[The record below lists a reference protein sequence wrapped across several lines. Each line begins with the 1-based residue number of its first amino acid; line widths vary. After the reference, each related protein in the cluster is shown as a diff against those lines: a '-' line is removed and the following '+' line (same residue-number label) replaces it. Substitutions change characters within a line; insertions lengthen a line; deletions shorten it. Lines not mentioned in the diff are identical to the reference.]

1 MTREA
6 ELPDGRI
13 LEFPDETTDEVV
25 QRTVKRVLGV
35 PETKPS
41 IVNQALN
48 EVAGV
53 GAFAG
58 DVVGA
63 LPGIVGGLPHAVAGM
78 ATGKDTPTQALEGVM
93 GAGEALNPMQ
103 LYPDQDTLTT
113 ARQSE
118 SHQFLSR
125 FLHNIFQGIGN
136 VAGAARYHGGQ
147 LLGED
152 EAASNLAAGEL
163 GAGAQIATLMA
174 PAAGLMRPRPVEP
187 ARAPSPKVQ
196 EQIRETY
203 KIEVDPQAKVDAT
216 IGKKP
221 AKPVPA
227 EDVALQQQLE
237 EAARTF
243 QKEPLSQRET
253 VQKAFEDAI
262 SKARQGDQA
271 APAGDVP
278 LQKTAPIPTTRQQ
291 VTEGFERALPPARE
305 TGAIGHLD
313 RVTALE
319 RDPQRYQEE
328 LRDAQRREEKDTV
341 KYFKEAIEEVTEK
354 IADLQAKYEE
364 QPQGDLLKGP
374 GRRQAGMFEPSAFR
388 LRRQQG
394 DKKTEFERE
403 ENLPAGAGLAL
414 PDTKGPV
421 LDRVVEAFAIGE
433 DLNRKRGTSQKVEL
447 PNDLGSFLGK
457 YGLTSEHVSKFY
469 YDNPLVKTIIDRYKE
484 IDQKYGNL
492 TEDLMKGAEL
502 AGKGAIT
509 ALRYTKRTVSGFTS
523 IADRLG
529 KNDLESLYKAWLQ
542 FDNAKVLRDNKLE
555 YPTREMLIEAGY
567 NAKVADAYLAEAQY
581 MKAVYTLI
589 NHARQFS
596 GKDPIQFLP
605 GHFPHTYKGNV
616 GIKILRR
623 VQDEAGNPKDVTVG
637 YTRTSG
643 SQKAIDK
650 VIRDLMNDIYKQL
663 DEGGQKNVNL
673 RAEQVRTDKPGN
685 MSDVMDAFESVAE
698 VYSSAKHPL
707 TKLVKKVLDNR
718 ISSME
723 QQFLA
728 SSLHRSGLKGW
739 LGYTGVT
746 AKNLRDLQLAR
757 TNYIT
762 NAIKYARSQEMLNV
776 LNQIPANVWAE
787 ITKRLPNTA
796 DYLELFTEVARERV
810 PLSRGDQF
818 VLDALDSVFGPRF
831 GYRAPIQGLHKLRG
845 FYSVMDLGWMIS
857 YHLANFTQPTM
868 YAPAVLLRE
877 SARMGNK
884 GDVAWSVMKGELE
897 FFNPSLETKRAMEY
911 AAKHKYITP
920 KLFEEIDFMYRESQ
934 NKLKGFAN
942 EMITGRRGSELNE
955 VTGRGRTYLQAYYF
969 YKSAGFTPHQAMR
982 AAGKIVDDVM
992 VDYSRTGQNL
1002 WLSHNPLG
1010 QVAGKLVAPYAQFQF
1025 SHWGNIA
1032 LTLQSIKK
1040 NPANAK
1046 AWLPFIELQAA
1057 GLILAGVRGITG
1069 FAQLA
1074 GMWTALNMAYEW
1086 ATGEKSQWP
1095 DLRTVLVKAGLNDF
1109 MMFGAG
1115 SSATKLIPGLEH
1127 GADIGSSVAAP
1138 ELRGLVNFRQVKG
1151 AMDLI
1156 TDTFGGV
1163 AKILMNK
1170 ELTDSEKYKAL
1181 KAITPSRFHG
1191 FLEVAFQQ
1199 SDRVAANPENRM
1211 RGSVRRSEADRRAR
1225 EWTNRRSLQEERE
1238 AIVSYDLQTEQRSR
1252 NEIKG
1257 DLVELAVDQLNR
1269 RGEIDPDLM
1278 RKAMEAGY
1286 KPKDFRDRVRTLLQ
1300 ERQRSRIEKMLRGK
1314 EATRNRMIQR
1324 RRFEEL
1330 RDDLEAYQEYR

>member
-6 ELPDGRI
+6 ELPDGRV
-13 LEFPDETTDEVV
+13 LEFPDDTTDDVI

-35 PETKPS
+35 QEEQPS
-41 IVNQALN
+41 LVKRAIN

-53 GAFAG
+53 GTFGA

-78 ATGKDTPTQALEGVM
+78 ATGQETPTQALEGVM
-93 GAGEALNPMQ
+93 GAAHELNPLN
-103 LYPDQDTLTT
+103 LYPDQDTIEA

-125 FLHNIFQGIGN
+125 TLQSIFQGIGN
-136 VAGAARYHGGQ
+136 IAGAARYQGGQ

-152 EAASNLAAGEL
+152 EAASNAAAGEL

-174 PAAGLMRPRPVEP
+174 PAAGLLRPRPVEP
-187 ARAPSPKVQ
+187 ARPPSLKEQGKV
-196 EQIRETY
+196 RETY
-203 KIEVDPQAKVDAT
+203 TEAFDPKAKVDEYL
-216 IGKKP
+216 GNKP
-221 AKPVPA
+221 KASAGPSP
-227 EDVALQQQLE
+227 EDIALQRQIE
-237 EAARTF
+237 DAAQAF
-243 QKEPLSQRET
+243 QKEGMSQREA

-262 SKARQGDQA
+262 SKARR
-271 APAGDVP
+271 PEEPVE
-278 LQKTAPIPTTRQQ
+278 APIPDTSRAGI
-291 VTEGFERALPPARE
+291 EAAFRRALPPRQE
-305 TGAIGHLD
+305 TGAVGHLD
-313 RVTALE
+313 RLTALE
-319 RDPQRYQEE
+319 RDLQRYQEE
-328 LRDAQRREEKDTV
+328 MRDAQRREEKDTV
-341 KYFKEAIEEVTEK
+341 KYFKEAIEETQEM
-354 IADLQAKYEE
+354 IRDLQVKYEE
-364 QPQGDLLKGP
+364 QPPTGLRGP
-374 GRRQAGMFEPSAFR
+374 GRRQAGMFDPSAFR

-394 DKKTEFERE
+394 DKATEFEKEQQRI
-403 ENLPAGAGLAL
+403 NPNFPTGGGLAL

-421 LDRVVEAFAIGE
+421 LDRVVETLAIGE
-433 DLNRKRGTSQKVEL
+433 DLNAKRGTPQKVEL
-447 PNDLGSFLGK
+447 PNDLGAFLGK

-469 YDNPLVKTIIDRYKE
+469 HDNPLVKTIIDRYKE
-484 IDQKYGNL
+484 IDQKFGNL

-502 AGKGAIT
+502 AGKGGVT
-509 ALRYTKRTVSGFTS
+509 ALRYMKRTLGGFTS
-523 IADRLG
+523 IANKLG

-581 MKAVYTLI
+581 MKAIYTLV
-589 NHARQFS
+589 NHARQLS
-596 GKDPIQFLP
+596 GKDPMQFLP

-623 VQDEAGNPKDVTVG
+623 VKDEVGNEKDVTVG

-650 VIRDLMNDIYKQL
+650 VIRDLMNDVYKQL
-663 DEGGQKNVNL
+663 DEAGQSSIRL

-685 MSDVMDAFESVAE
+685 MSDIMDAFESVAE
-698 VYSSAKHPL
+698 VYSSAEHPL

-718 ISSME
+718 IASME

-728 SSLHRSGLKGW
+728 SSLHRTGLKGW

-746 AKNLRDLQLAR
+746 SKNLRDLQAAR
-757 TNYIT
+757 TSYIT
-762 NAIKYARSQEMLNV
+762 NAIKYARSQEMLQVMNE
-776 LNQIPANVWAE
+776 IPANVWAE
-787 ITKRLPNTA
+787 IKTRLPNTA
-796 DYLELFTEVARERV
+796 DYIELFTEVARERAS
-810 PLSRGDQF
+810 LARGDKF
-818 VLDALDSVFGPRF
+818 VLDAIDSVFGPRI
-831 GYRAPIQGLHKLRG
+831 GYRSPIQGVHKLRG
-845 FYSVMDLGWMIS
+845 FFSVMDLGWMIS

-868 YAPAVLLRE
+868 YTPAVLLRE

-884 GDVAWSVMKGELE
+884 GNVALSVAKGELE

-982 AAGKIVDDVM
+982 AAGKVVDDVM

-1010 QVAGKLVAPYAQFQF
+1010 QIAGKLVAPYAQFQF
-1025 SHWGNIA
+1025 SHWGNII
-1032 LTLQSIKK
+1032 LTLQSIKN

-1046 AWLPFIELQAA
+1046 AWLPFIELQTA
-1057 GLILAGVRGITG
+1057 GLVLAGVRGVTG
-1069 FAQLA
+1069 FAQLSA
-1074 GMWTALNMAYEW
+1074 MWTALNMAYEW

-1115 SSATKLIPGLEH
+1115 SAATKLIPGLEH
-1127 GADIGSSVAAP
+1127 GADVGVSVAAP

-1151 AMDLI
+1151 AMDII
-1156 TDTFGGV
+1156 TETFTGV
-1163 AKILMNK
+1163 AKIIMNK
-1170 ELTDSEKYKAL
+1170 ELTDSEKYRAL

-1191 FLEVAFQQ
+1191 HLESAFIQ
-1199 SDRVAANPENRM
+1199 SPDVSFNPDNRM
-1211 RGSVRRSEADRRAR
+1211 RGLSRRSQADITAR

-1238 AIVSYDLQTEQRSR
+1238 AIIRYDLQTEQRSR
-1252 NEIKG
+1252 NDLKA
-1257 DLVELAVDQLNR
+1257 DLVELAADQLRR
-1269 RGEIDPDLM
+1269 RGEIDPEIF
-1278 RKAMEAGY
+1278 RKAAEAGY
-1286 KPKDFRDRVRTLLQ
+1286 KPKEFSERVRDLIQ
-1300 ERQRSRIEKMLRGK
+1300 ERQRSRIDKMLRGK

-1330 RDDLEAYQEYR
+1330 REDLENYP